1 MRWRA
6 AAWLHDSLRD
16 GEEAELRS
24 IVEKEFDGWH
34 AKLLH
39 GPAAAAMLRRDGVKD
54 ESVLRAVTYHT
65 VGHPDL
71 DLLGRCLYL
80 ADFLEPGRKFAADWR
95 AELRNRMPQEHEA
108 VLREVAS
115 QRVRHLIEDGSPLRP
130 ETVAFWNS
138 IATAQEGGPGS
149 S

>member
-1 MRWRA
+1 M
-6 AAWLHDSLRD
+6 
-16 GEEAELRS
+16 
-24 IVEKEFDGWH
+24 VEKEFDGWH

-39 GPAAAAMLRRDGVKD
+39 GPAAAAMLRHDGVND

-80 ADFLEPGRKFAADWR
+80 ADFLEPARKFAAEWR
-95 AELRNRMPQEHEA
+95 AQLRDRMPDDHEA

-115 QRVRHLIEDGSPLRP
+115 QRVRHLIEEGSPLRP

-138 IATAQEGGPGS
+138 LATARG
-149 S
+149 